1 MRFTIKRE
9 EFVKGLSIAS
19 KAVASKVTV
28 AVLANIKL
36 DLNENGLFLTGSN
49 FDLTIRTKIP
59 YKDDND
65 NDIIRNYKEGSTLI
79 NAKIISEIAR
89 KMEENEITL
98 EIIDST
104 IVTISDSR
112 SEYKLNCIRAEEY
125 PDIDLDAN
133 GTEFTLPTSLFA
145 HLVDQTAFAA
155 SLKEHKPLLMAI
167 NLEAADGIL
176 TATATDSARLARK
189 QISIDSSLT
198 FTANIPA
205 RMMVEVER
213 LIEGS
218 STVAIAISDKK
229 ALFTFKNTVVSSR
242 LIVGDYPNTKNIV
255 PKFSNYTLEVNA
267 QDLIKAIDRANILSI
282 DRENVVDL
290 KMSSDGVSVSA
301 KSSQVGS
308 ATEKIETYSFEGEM
322 LDISF
327 NSEFV
332 VSAIKALGSEDV
344 IFSFIG
350 EMKPFVIKNPNDT
363 SVIQIVTPVRTF

>member
-1 MRFTIKRE
+1 MRFTIKRD
-9 EFVKGLSIAS
+9 EFVKGLTIVG
-19 KAVASKVTV
+19 KAVASKITI
-28 AVLANIKL
+28 AVLANIKIQ
-36 DLNENGLFLTGSN
+36 LNETGLFLTGSN
-49 FDLTIRTKIP
+49 FDLTIRTMIP
-59 YKDDND
+59 YKDDNG

-89 KMEENEITL
+89 KMEEDEITL

-112 SEYKLNCIRAEEY
+112 SEYKLNCVRVDEY
-125 PDIDLDAN
+125 PDIDLDAS

-145 HLVDQTAFAA
+145 LLVDQTAFAA
-155 SLKEHKPLLMAI
+155 STKEHKPLLTAI

-176 TATATDSARLARK
+176 TATTTDSARLARK
-189 QISIDSSLT
+189 QISVDSSLN

-205 RMMVEVER
+205 RMMMEVER

-218 STVAIAISDKK
+218 SAVAIAISDKK

-242 LIVGDYPNTKNIV
+242 LVVGDYPNTKNIV

-267 QDLIKAIDRANILSI
+267 IDLIKAIDRANILSI
-282 DRENVVDL
+282 DRENVVNL
-290 KMSSDGVSVSA
+290 KMSSEGVSVTS

-308 ATEKIETYSFEGEM
+308 AVERIETYSFDGQM

-344 IFSFIG
+344 VFSFIG
-350 EMKPFVIKNPNDT
+350 EMKPFVIKNPNDNT
-363 SVIQIVTPVRTF
+363 VIQIVTPMRTF